1 MSLRRILPIALLLGG
16 VPAAKAEKV
25 LLYGIERGCQVD
37 QNMTKTVE
45 QQLASSAYS
54 VVRVTPAAPLSQPLA
69 AAEQVTRA
77 CPGTS
82 GRLLGGFIEESP
94 GLRRVRLWLTDL
106 DAKQVAV
113 LDDYCSDC
121 DLNQRVGLLAA
132 RLAEKG
138 QLGGL
143 PSPRPT
149 FCQSD
154 TAVTAGPTRSN
165 KLAVVVYGEAKAR
178 STVWSAVRT
187 AVQGTGRDV
196 AQTHSEAKSFGPSDL
211 RKMLREP
218 SGQVLGVELT
228 PEGASVWVFDGLT
241 ERTQPKNVDC
251 AGCDREELGRKVAL
265 TAQAVLDTCFDA
277 QCADGGKGTLMRPPA
292 EACVPFNEPK
302 CAGGDVLITPDGRR
316 IGSGLVDH
324 RTAKLVKGLVWGAF
338 AASAATTVALFAV
351 NATGAGSIVGSAEH
365 TENALIRPA
374 WTAAG
379 FTVLS
384 LGIAIPITMLVSRSS
399 PATYAGTSPQS
410 RQPSG
415 IQCPN

>member
-1 MSLRRILPIALLLGG
+1 MLLRRILPIALLLGG

-25 LLYGIERGCQVD
+25 LLYGVERGCQVD

-54 VVRVTPAAPLSQPLA
+54 VVRVTPAAPMSQPLA

-94 GLRRVRLWLTDL
+94 GLKRVRLWLTDL

-138 QLGGL
+138 QLGGV

-149 FCQSD
+149 YCQSD
-154 TAVTAGPTRSN
+154 NAVAVGPSRSN

-178 STVWSAVRT
+178 GAVWSAVRT

-228 PEGASVWVFDGLT
+228 PEGASVWVFDGQT

-251 AGCDREELGRKVAL
+251 VGCDREELGRKVAL

-277 QCADGGKGTLMRPPA
+277 QCADGAKGTLMRPPA

-302 CAGGDVLITPDGRR
+302 CAGGDFPSSGRR
-316 IGSGLVDH
+316 TASGTLDPQSA
-324 RTAKLVKGLVWGAF
+324 RLIKGLTWGAF
-338 AASAATTVALFAV
+338 AASAATGITLLAISG
-351 NATGAGSIVGSAEH
+351 TSAGNYDLPSGGTIGNH
-365 TENALIRPA
+365 LDGPG
-374 WTAAG
+374 WTMLGAAG
-379 FTVLS
+379 VM
-384 LGIAIPITMLVSRSS
+384 LGIAIPITVVANRASS
-399 PATYAGTSPQS
+399 GFAQRAPAG
-410 RQPSG
+410 SG
-415 IQCPN
+415 LASVQCPN